1 MDTPEILDDFELPQ
15 EEAIDIKDM
24 QVNKLKLSRRINN
37 FKVSTS
43 IQFHYLCIFISMFVF
58 NMVWVHIHCQCKDSL
73 PPVDTHTR
81 HDIDNNNLRK

>member
-37 FKVSTS
+37 FKVTTS
-43 IQFHYLCIFISMFVF
+43 INFIISAFSF
-58 NMVWVHIHCQCKDSL
+58 QCFFI
-73 PPVDTHTR
+73 V
-81 HDIDNNNLRK
+81 